1 MLGDSIGFEEISVDV
16 GVASLN
22 SVIYDPVVGDA
33 AAKAFITAEGGA
45 MRYRIDGL
53 DPTDTTGHPLLDS
66 DFLEL
71 KSIYLIRKFRAIK
84 QSTSAGKLSVT
95 YES

>member
-1 MLGDSIGFEEISVDV
+1 MTGDSIGFEEIVVDI
-16 GVASLN
+16 GVAGLN
-22 SVIYDPVVGDA
+22 PAVFQPAVGEP

-53 DPTDTTGHPLLDS
+53 NPTDTSGHPLLDS

-71 KSIYLIRKFRAIK
+71 KSIYLIRKFRVIK
-84 QSTSAGKLSVT
+84 QSATAGKLTVT

>member
-1 MLGDSIGFEEISVDV
+1 MIGDSIGFEEISVDV

-22 SVIYDPVVGDA
+22 PAVYNSGVGDP

-45 MRYRIDGL
+45 MRYRIDGV
-53 DPTDTTGHPLLDS
+53 DPTDVTGHPLLDS

-84 QSTSAGKLSVT
+84 QSTTAGKISVT

>member
-1 MLGDSIGFEEISVDV
+1 MIGDSIGFEEITVDT
-16 GVASLN
+16 GVMSL
-22 SVIYDPVVGDA
+22 SQAIYNPAGGIS

-45 MRYRIDGL
+45 MRYRIDGMN
-53 DPTDTTGHPLLDS
+53 PTDTAGHPLLDS

-71 KSIYLIRKFRAIK
+71 KSIYLIRKFRVIK
-84 QSTSAGKLSVT
+84 QSAAAGKISVT